1 MSAIPSSNPIRG
13 RTGRR
18 RCSATRSFRRCRAR
32 RFLSARHRSTVR
44 NMPRSATT
52 SNCAATTHCRA
63 PSSSTPDPM
72 IAAVATGGAAGT
84 RRWFMPIAVL
94 LTGTAWLA
102 LSLWEQSPYGRYLD
116 HPRWTD
122 VGIAAALCRALP
134 AGDVVLPALL
144 YAGGWL
150 LMIAAMMLPTAL
162 PLFRLFDRMVQPRRD
177 YAALMGLLIAGYL
190 AVWAGFGIAA
200 HLLDAAVHA
209 GVRQSDWLMLNGW
222 AVGAA
227 VLALAGLFQFSR
239 LKYRCLDKCR
249 APFGFIAE
257 RWQGPAAVAQRL
269 AARPGPRPLLRRLL
283 LGIDAADVCRRNRQ
297 CRLDARARRGDGGRK
312 EYAVGPPSQPPSRR
326 RPPRRRHDDI
336 SRESV
341 ALIVV

>member
-1 MSAIPSSNPIRG
+1 
-13 RTGRR
+13 
-18 RCSATRSFRRCRAR
+18 
-32 RFLSARHRSTVR
+32 
-44 NMPRSATT
+44 
-52 SNCAATTHCRA
+52 
-63 PSSSTPDPM
+63 
-72 IAAVATGGAAGT
+72 
-84 RRWFMPIAVL
+84 MPIAVL
-94 LTGTAWLA
+94 LTGTVWLA

-134 AGDVVLPALL
+134 AGDVVLPASL

-162 PLFRLFDRMVQPRRD
+162 PLLRLFDRMVQPRRD
-177 YAALMGLLIAGYL
+177 YTALMGLLIAGYL
-190 AVWAGFGIAA
+190 AVWTGFGIAA

-209 GVRQSDWLMLNGW
+209 GVGQSEWLMLNGW

-257 RWQGPAAVAQRL
+257 RWQGPQPRRSAWRLGRDHGLYCVGCCWALMLLMFVLGTGNVGWMLALGAVMAVEKNMPWGRHLSRPLGAALLAAAAVI
-269 AARPGPRPLLRRLL
+269 AAVNLS
-283 LGIDAADVCRRNRQ
+283 A
-297 CRLDARARRGDGGRK
+297 
-312 EYAVGPPSQPPSRR
+312 
-326 RPPRRRHDDI
+326 
-336 SRESV
+336 
-341 ALIVV
+341 